1 MTDTAGKNG
10 GEPAPRPGAIQVATI
25 GEVAAAAGVSSA
37 TVSRY
42 MRGER
47 VRKAEAVAEA
57 VARLNYR
64 PNAVARGLRMRTT
77 EAVAVVAHDITNPYA
92 AALVR
97 GVQSVAAPR
106 FFSVYVAAEADDV
119 EAAIFGVGTRVDGI
133 ICAAATDSS
142 HIEALK
148 ATGRPTV
155 LVEFEPADH
164 EHDFDVVVLD
174 NVNGSRR
181 AIDELIRLGHRHIG
195 VIAGPDSISVGR
207 DRLQGPREAAAQAA
221 AEVELLVEHSD
232 FSFDGG
238 YQATARLLGRGAAPT
253 AIFAPNNLTAL
264 GTLHCIH
271 DLGIPMPDNLSFIG
285 FDPLA
290 SHELFTPPPST
301 VERPESEQGV
311 LAMRLLESRMRGR
324 GPLTPRRI
332 VLETTLKLRASCGP
346 PPPARR

>member
-1 MTDTAGKNG
+1 MSERADKDGERLAPGTAGTPNT
-10 GEPAPRPGAIQVATI
+10 TI
-25 GEVAAAAGVSSA
+25 DEVARAAGVSST

-47 VRKAEAVAEA
+47 VRRAEAVAAA

-64 PNAVARGLRMRTT
+64 PNAAARGLRMRTT
-77 EAVAVVAHDITNPYA
+77 EAVAVVAHDITNPYV

-97 GVQSVAAPR
+97 GVQSVASPQ
-106 FFSVYVAAEADDV
+106 FFSLFVTAGPDEL
-119 EAAIFGVGTRVDGI
+119 EAAIFSIGTRVDGI
-133 ICAAATDSS
+133 ICAAATESA
-142 HIEALK
+142 HVEALK

-164 EHDFDVVVLD
+164 EHDLDVVVLD
-174 NVNGSRR
+174 NVAGSRR
-181 AIDELIRLGHRHIG
+181 AVEELIGLGHRRIG
-195 VIAGPDSISVGR
+195 VIAGPDAISVGR
-207 DRLQGPREAAAQAA
+207 DRLQGAEDAAQRALA
-221 AEVELLVEHSD
+221 DVELLVARSD
-232 FSFDGG
+232 FGFDGG

-264 GTLHCIH
+264 GSLHCIH
-271 DLGIPMPDNLSFIG
+271 DLGIPVPDSLSFIG

-290 SHELFTPPPST
+290 SHELFTPPPTT
-301 VERPESEQGV
+301 VDRPESEQGA

-324 GPLTPRRI
+324 GPATARRI
-332 VLETTLKLRASCGP
+332 VLETTLTLRASCGP